1 MASPQIPY
9 RIDYTSPLS
18 LHNWVQQLNLICA
31 TETQIGMLGSVFF
44 AGWTISAVII
54 PTQADK
60 MGRKPVLLLTYIA
73 VVVIS
78 IGIIFS
84 SSITLTTIF
93 LFFLGMTANGTCNVS
108 FVLMIE
114 TTVPEWRSLTGSML
128 NVFGFA

>member
-18 LHNWVQQLNLICA
+18 LQNWVQQLNLICA

-78 IGIIFS
+78 IGIILS
-84 SSITLTTIF
+84 TSITLTTIF

-114 TTVPEWRSLTGSML
+114 ATVPEWRSLTGSMF

>member
-1 MASPQIPY
+1 
-9 RIDYTSPLS
+9 
-18 LHNWVQQLNLICA
+18 
-31 TETQIGMLGSVFF
+31 MLGSVFF

-78 IGIIFS
+78 IGIILS
-84 SSITLTTIF
+84 TSITLTTIF

-114 TTVPEWRSLTGSML
+114 ATVPEWRSLTGSMF